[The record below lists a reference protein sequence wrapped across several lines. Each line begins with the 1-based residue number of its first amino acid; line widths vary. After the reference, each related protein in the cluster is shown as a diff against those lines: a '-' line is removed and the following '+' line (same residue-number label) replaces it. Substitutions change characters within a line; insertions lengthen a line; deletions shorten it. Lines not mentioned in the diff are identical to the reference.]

1 MATKDGFGP
10 DNPLPFF
17 LCDNE
22 PEQVIGN
29 GRAIMS
35 LRIVMASILV
45 ATATA
50 TGIWILSAGI
60 PVTLFADVTASLA
73 DTSAPQPTDQSAAII
88 QPVVIQSSADAEALP
103 LTAQD
108 VPTREIND
116 PEPASQTKV
125 VTDEER
131 ATQTKKVTDEAS
143 SEALFREFQ
152 VWNAEQDA
160 RGLAKPVQ
168 GDAAPAAKNAS
179 ASVRPTQKH
188 RMARTTRNGPLLDGA
203 GRPLY

>member
-1 MATKDGFGP
+1 MATKGGFDP

-17 LCDNE
+17 LRYDE
-22 PEQVIGN
+22 PEQGIGY
-29 GRAIMS
+29 GRAAMS
-35 LRIVMASILV
+35 ARFVVASILV

-50 TGIWILSAGI
+50 TEISILSAGN

-73 DTSAPQPTDQSAAII
+73 DKSAPQPTDQSAAII
-88 QPVVIQSSADAEALP
+88 QPVVIQSTAEAPP
-103 LTAQD
+103 LIAQD

-116 PEPASQTKV
+116 PEPASQTKM
-125 VTDEER
+125 
-131 ATQTKKVTDEAS
+131 VTDEAL

-168 GDAAPAAKNAS
+168 GDPAPAAKNAS
-179 ASVRPTQKH
+179 ASVRPMQKH
-188 RMARTTRNGPLLDGA
+188 RMARTIRNGPLLDGA
-203 GRPLY
+203 GRPLYSQTEIASGK